1 MLSNQ
6 EKQKSLKRRFLLI
19 LGVLVFVALLVFG
32 LMFILWDS
40 MPFNL
45 SITQRRWFG
54 AFVIIYA
61 LIRFPR
67 LLRKDT
73 DEE

>member
-1 MLSNQ
+1 MQNNQ
-6 EKQKSLKRRFLLI
+6 AKQKSLKRRFLLI
-19 LGVLVFVALLVFG
+19 LGVLVFLALLVLG
-32 LMFILWDS
+32 LMFIFWDA

-45 SITQRRWFG
+45 SISQRRWFG
-54 AFVIIYA
+54 GFVIVYA

-73 DEE
+73 NEE

>member
-19 LGVLVFVALLVFG
+19 LGLLVFG
-32 LMFILWDS
+32 SLAILGLVLIFWNG
-40 MPFNL
+40 MPL
-45 SITQRRWFG
+45 DMPKTTRQLFG
-54 AFVIIYA
+54 GVMIIYA
-61 LIRFPR
+61 LLRFPR

-73 DEE
+73 NEK

>member
-19 LGVLVFVALLVFG
+19 LGVLVFGTLLVFG
-32 LMFILWDS
+32 LLIIFWDAI
-40 MPFNL
+40 PLNL
-45 SITQRRWFG
+45 SVTQRRWFG
-54 AFVIIYA
+54 AFFIIYA

-67 LLRKDT
+67 LLRKDANE
-73 DEE
+73 D